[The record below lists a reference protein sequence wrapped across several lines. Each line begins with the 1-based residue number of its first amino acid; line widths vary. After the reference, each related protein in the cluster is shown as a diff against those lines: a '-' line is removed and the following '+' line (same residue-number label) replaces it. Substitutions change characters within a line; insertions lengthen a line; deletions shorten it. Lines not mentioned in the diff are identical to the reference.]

1 MDTPTTVTIFGSS
14 RCVAGAACYE
24 EARLLGKLLARA
36 GYAVATGGYNGTM
49 EAASRGA
56 AEAGGHVI
64 GVTCDVFERHT
75 TNAWVH
81 EERRTADLMQRMTA
95 LADAGDAIVAVMGG
109 VGTLAEVT
117 YVWNLLQ
124 IGAMT
129 PRPFLLLGDAW
140 QPIIGAILAHSHIGS
155 SVAALAEVVASPQ
168 EILTRL
174 QATLP
179 SPPRSLA

>member
-1 MDTPTTVTIFGSS
+1 MKTTTTVTIFGSS
-14 RCVAGAACYE
+14 RCAADAACYR
-24 EARLLGKLLARA
+24 EAHQLGALLARA
-36 GYAVATGGYNGTM
+36 GYTVATGGYNGTM

-64 GVTCDVFERHT
+64 GVTCDVFDNHT

-81 EERRTADLMQRMTA
+81 EEHRTSNLMQRMTV

-124 IGAMT
+124 IGIMT
-129 PRPFLLLGDAW
+129 PRPFLLLGQAW
-140 QPIIGAILAHSHIGS
+140 QPIIGAIRSHSHVGS
-155 SVAALAEVVASPQ
+155 SVAALPEIVASPLDV
-168 EILTRL
+168 ITRL
-174 QATLP
+174 QAALP
-179 SPPRSLA
+179 SPPRPLA

>member
-1 MDTPTTVTIFGSS
+1 MTKPITVTIFGSS
-14 RCVAGAACYE
+14 RCSTDAACYE
-24 EARLLGKLLARA
+24 EARQLGALLARA

-64 GVTCDVFERHT
+64 GVTCDVFAGSV
-75 TNAWVH
+75 TNSWVR
-81 EERRTADLMQRMTA
+81 EEHRTSDLMQRMTI
-95 LADAGDAIVAVMGG
+95 LAGMGDAIVAVMGG

-124 IGAMT
+124 IGVMT

-140 QPIIGAILAHSHIGS
+140 QPILRAIRAHSHIGS
-155 SVAALAEVVASPQ
+155 SVAALPEVVDSPQ
-168 EILTRL
+168 EFLTRL
-174 QATLP
+174 QTTLP
-179 SPPRSLA
+179 SPSRPLA